1 MHYLRVNVILK
12 EALKTAF
19 LCDIDRS
26 GGRFFARKKGPGA
39 MVKVSVKYPCAAG
52 RAINGSG
59 VKQAFSDIRFR
70 SNTRIQRSGMT
81 SDEGF

>member
-52 RAINGSG
+52 RAKNGSG
-59 VKQAFSDIRFR
+59 VKHAF
-70 SNTRIQRSGMT
+70 
-81 SDEGF
+81 